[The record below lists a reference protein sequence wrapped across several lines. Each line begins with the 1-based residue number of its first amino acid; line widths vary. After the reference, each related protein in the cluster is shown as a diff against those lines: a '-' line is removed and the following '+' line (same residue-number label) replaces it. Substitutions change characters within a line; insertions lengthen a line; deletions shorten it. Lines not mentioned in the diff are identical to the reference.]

1 MARSTPLP
9 RIDDKGIIDMHIH
22 VGPELLRRR
31 YSPASLAEEARRE
44 GIGVVMKN
52 HFIPTTGWVS
62 QLRRPD
68 DTVALVG
75 SVVLNSSC
83 GGISTHGIRAALS
96 GWKHDTTQTA
106 PDTDRFVV
114 WMPTL
119 CAEAHLHLYGRHD
132 IPVEWGVSEELTR
145 FVPEGHGLRITNDDG
160 GLIPALAET
169 LAMVAEHD
177 LVLAS
182 GHLDKAE
189 TKRLAH
195 EAKAAGL
202 KRVVLTHPLF
212 QATELEP
219 DELRDLWLETGAY
232 CELCFVNMAMDN
244 LGIEAYADVIR
255 AVGAEGCILSSD
267 VGQIFSPSL
276 TESMQT
282 YFDLLRGQGISDD
295 DIARMSIINPRK
307 LLLD

>member
-1 MARSTPLP
+1 
-9 RIDDKGIIDMHIH
+9 
-22 VGPELLRRR
+22 
-31 YSPASLAEEARRE
+31 
-44 GIGVVMKN
+44 
-52 HFIPTTGWVS
+52 
-62 QLRRPD
+62 
-68 DTVALVG
+68 
-75 SVVLNSSC
+75 
-83 GGISTHGIRAALS
+83 
-96 GWKHDTTQTA
+96 
-106 PDTDRFVV
+106 
-114 WMPTL
+114 MPTL

-145 FVPEGHGLRITNDDG
+145 YVPEGHGLRITQPDG
-160 GLIPALAET
+160 SLIAALAET

-189 TKRLAH
+189 TKRLAR
-195 EAKAAGL
+195 EAKTAGL

-282 YFDLLRGQGISDD
+282 YFDMLRGQGFPTTISSGCPSSTHESCCSTERHFREHRSVESFRDD
-295 DIARMSIINPRK
+295 RHGSFAVDRIHPG
-307 LLLD
+307 